1 MFSIW
6 KIVWRRARI
15 DAISLIQ
22 AKIDSNWTTVEVEG
36 MERSKWTCGASYKVK
51 STGLCDGLDIEY

>member
-36 MERSKWTCGASYKVK
+36 MERSKWTCGAS
-51 STGLCDGLDIEY
+51 